1 MKLEMQMTER
11 DKKLLIFLAV
21 FCIVVGIG
29 YWGIYPQIKAI
40 GEIND
45 EMIKAED
52 KMFVDDMKISELMFL
67 MDENEELE
75 EKIVEA
81 REHFYP
87 AMTSDQIDKMLTG
100 MALSYNLQAY
110 DLDIVMPS
118 SETSLEAYQYSQKYL
133 DDQYVEVEEVS
144 MTDSDEE
151 DSDEDDF
158 DDFDDYDQEAS
169 TGIYTVQTSMRL
181 GGNEVDLQRF
191 INDLSVTDDT
201 IHLVSYDW
209 TRENIL
215 NYDDETGEFSTESS
229 LGLNISF
236 NIYMYAE

>member
-45 EMIKAED
+45 QKIIEED
-52 KMFVDDMKISELMFL
+52 KMFADDMKLSELMFL

-75 EKIVEA
+75 EQIIEA

-100 MALSYNLQAY
+100 MALTYDLQAY
-110 DLDIVMPS
+110 DLDIVMPTN
-118 SETSLEAYQYSQKYL
+118 ETSLEAYQYSEKYL
-133 DDQYVEVEEVS
+133 DDQYVEEEEVS
-144 MTDSDEE
+144 MSDSDKE
-151 DSDEDDF
+151 SDDGF
-158 DDFDDYDQEAS
+158 FDDYEEEAS
-169 TGIYTVQTSMRL
+169 TGIYTVNTTMRL
-181 GGNEVDLQRF
+181 GGEEADLQRL

-209 TRENIL
+209 TREEIL
-215 NYDDETGEFSTESS
+215 DYDDETGEFNSEIRI
-229 LGLNISF
+229 GLNISL